1 MDRMVYVAM
10 TGAKQVMR
18 QQGLIAHNIANLN
31 TDGFRAD
38 LAHSRPAP
46 IYGTGH
52 PTRVNTITAGDGFN
66 HAPGT
71 LVSTGRTLDVAVK
84 GQGWIAVQAPDGGE
98 AYTRAGALSINSLG
112 LLETAD
118 GHMVMG
124 SNGPLSVPVHVELVM
139 GNDGTI
145 SIVPQGQGPATLA
158 SVDRVKLV
166 NPDPAL
172 LEKGV
177 DGLIRARDG
186 STADADASV
195 QVVSGFL
202 ETSNVN
208 MAANLVAMIEN
219 ARKFEMQVKMMQT
232 ADENATRAMEMAR
245 LS

>member
-46 IYGTGH
+46 VYGTGH
-52 PTRVNTITAGDGFN
+52 ATRVNTITAGDGFN
-66 HAPGT
+66 HASGT

>member
-18 QQGLIAHNIANLN
+18 RQGLIAHNIANLN

-46 IYGTGH
+46 VYGAGH
-52 PTRVNTITAGDGFN
+52 PTRVNTITEGDGFN
-66 HAPGT
+66 HASGT
-71 LVSTGRTLDVAVK
+71 LMSTERTLDVAVK
-84 GQGWIAVQAPDGGE
+84 GQGWIAVQAADGGE

-124 SNGPLSVPVHVELVM
+124 SNGPLAVPVHVELVV

-158 SVDRVKLV
+158 SVDRIKLV

-186 STADADASV
+186 STADADAAV

-208 MAANLVAMIEN
+208 MAANLVAMIQN
-219 ARKFEMQVKMMQT
+219 ARQFEMQVKMMQT
-232 ADENATRAMEMAR
+232 ADEIATRAMEMAR

>member
-18 QQGLIAHNIANLN
+18 RQAVVAHNIANIN

-38 LAHSRPAP
+38 LAHSSPAP
-46 IYGTGH
+46 VRGTGH
-52 PTRVNTITAGDGFN
+52 STRVNAIAQGDGFS
-66 HAPGT
+66 HASGT
-71 LVSTGRTLDVAVK
+71 LMSTNRTLDVAVK
-84 GQGWIAVQAPDGGE
+84 GEGWIAVQAGDGSE

-118 GHMVMG
+118 GQMVMG
-124 SNGPLSVPVHVELVM
+124 SNGPLAVPVHVELAM

-158 SVDRVKLV
+158 SVDRIKLV
-166 NPDPAL
+166 NPDREL
-172 LEKGV
+172 LEKGA
-177 DGLIRARDG
+177 DGLVRLKDG
-186 STADADASV
+186 GTAEPDAAV
-195 QVVSGFL
+195 EMVSGYL

-219 ARKFEMQVKMMQT
+219 ARQFEMQVKMMQT
-232 ADENATRAMEMAR
+232 ADENATRAMELAR
-245 LS
+245 LP